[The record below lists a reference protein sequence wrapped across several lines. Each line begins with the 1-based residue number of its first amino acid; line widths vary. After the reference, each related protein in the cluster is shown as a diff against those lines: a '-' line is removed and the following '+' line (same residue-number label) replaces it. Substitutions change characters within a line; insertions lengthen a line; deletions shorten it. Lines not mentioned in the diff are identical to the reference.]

1 MALKDVIELTKRYA
15 HNVEQ
20 TEQTYKQS
28 SVDKVIRKSKL
39 IRAVRGVTCLAGRY
53 SLVVFFSDSNFWKSN
68 LQGGMSLAFY
78 KTAVH

>member
-1 MALKDVIELTKRYA
+1 MALKDVNELTKRYA

-39 IRAVRGVTCLAGRY
+39 IRAVRGVTCLTGRY

-78 KTAVH
+78 RTAVH

>member
-1 MALKDVIELTKRYA
+1 MALKDVNELTKRYA

-39 IRAVRGVTCLAGRY
+39 IRAVRGVTCLTGRY

>member
-39 IRAVRGVTCLAGRY
+39 ISKVKDVLFAVLAR
-53 SLVVFFSDSNFWKSN
+53 
-68 LQGGMSLAFY
+68 
-78 KTAVH
+78 